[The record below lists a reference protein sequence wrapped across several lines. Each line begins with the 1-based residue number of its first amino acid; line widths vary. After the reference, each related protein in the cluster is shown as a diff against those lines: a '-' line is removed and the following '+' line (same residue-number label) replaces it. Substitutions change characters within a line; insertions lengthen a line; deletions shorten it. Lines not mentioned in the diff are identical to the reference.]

1 VSFDEFERCH
11 DLADALAGQVMEV
24 AGFKNLDDPLP
35 GVVDEVLFLLSLDQ
49 GGQRIGT
56 LIGFKL

>member
-1 VSFDEFERCH
+1 
-11 DLADALAGQVMEV
+11 MEV